1 MIRFKIDSTS
11 TELLDKITRI
21 YNFKRDTIT
30 GRIALSLS
38 INNGTIFKINN
49 DDLLQNGREYTP
61 TSNIFGRLI
70 NDTDNFIIYK
80 AIFDQHYDQDLS
92 EKDFIKY
99 YKHHLFEGLEIW
111 NNAINKGEIT
121 KGDHILFLAK
131 QIEKGLLLRKKNVF
145 TSTNSSNRKTKFN
158 ETDLMISINIGTDS
172 LGEDVILNIN
182 NENEWSSRHFG
193 IAGSTGSGKTQLVF
207 DILYQIS
214 KSSNKELTYTF
225 FDFKG
230 TDSKEKL
237 STFLKETSSEFINIK
252 HGEGFP
258 FSPLK
263 NIDLNNQNYIQSF
276 ADDFKTFFKSIGQV
290 QSASL
295 VREIKEFFFD
305 NNEAPNLQD
314 LLDCMLE
321 KNKGKFDI
329 TTSVIQKLIDS
340 GIYDESKEY
349 DIFNKSTYISMPS
362 DVSKEI
368 KQFVTFNLLKFM
380 YDAFKKAG
388 DTEVKNNIKP
398 LRHIIVIDEAQN
410 FLQHKN
416 ARPVVEEMLRELRSM
431 GIIIILIAQ
440 ETQDFI
446 YRDFDFMSQIQFPIC
461 ANVRDKSMKRVL
473 PFIGSVNSEVKL
485 KNELAKLDIGKGL
498 ININE
503 PKTIEL
509 RQWWKTKEKGNL

>member
-1 MIRFKIDSTS
+1 
-11 TELLDKITRI
+11 
-21 YNFKRDTIT
+21 
-30 GRIALSLS
+30 
-38 INNGTIFKINN
+38 
-49 DDLLQNGREYTP
+49 
-61 TSNIFGRLI
+61 
-70 NDTDNFIIYK
+70 
-80 AIFDQHYDQDLS
+80 
-92 EKDFIKY
+92 
-99 YKHHLFEGLEIW
+99 
-111 NNAINKGEIT
+111 
-121 KGDHILFLAK
+121 
-131 QIEKGLLLRKKNVF
+131 
-145 TSTNSSNRKTKFN
+145 
-158 ETDLMISINIGTDS
+158 
-172 LGEDVILNIN
+172 
-182 NENEWSSRHFG
+182 
-193 IAGSTGSGKTQLVF
+193 
-207 DILYQIS
+207 
-214 KSSNKELTYTF
+214 
-225 FDFKG
+225 
-230 TDSKEKL
+230 
-237 STFLKETSSEFINIK
+237 LKETSSEFINIK

-258 FSPLK
+258 CSPLK
-263 NIDLNNQNYIQSF
+263 SIDLNNQNYIQSF

-295 VREIKEFFFD
+295 VREIKEFFYD

-388 DTEVKNNIKP
+388 DTKVENNIKP

-509 RQWWKTKEKGNL
+509 RQWWKTKEKENL